1 MRPYACSRRAE
12 LSRQERT
19 DGGHLRTAAN
29 YRSVAISRAPLIS
42 RSARTGSATPPATR
56 RIRSTPN
63 SLLIG
68 VPLERA
74 PEAASGDNSL
84 WM

>member
-1 MRPYACSRRAE
+1 MAGISAPP
-12 LSRQERT
+12 
-19 DGGHLRTAAN
+19 RTAGQW
-29 YRSVAISRAPLIS
+29 RSRAPRTSQGQRGPGRPGL
-42 RSARTGSATPPATR
+42 RPPDGSARRPTR
-56 RIRSTPN
+56 SWV
-63 SLLIG
+63 G